1 MIQYRD
7 WYIWTQGQVV
17 ARQFDH
23 MTRSLEVVGELP
35 EGWEWTVIVRVGEY
49 MDYLPLTPT
58 QTGASITLT
67 AQQLALPG
75 MYSIQLRGKQGE
87 LVRHTNVLSVYVPAS
102 LSGDANWPEIPS
114 EFTRLEQRVLAV
126 GEQAAEAAKQAE
138 AAATQIAGA
147 VETAEQAK
155 VEAGRCAVAAGERA
169 AGANASEQAAQEHR
183 VRAEAAAALAGSYT
197 SHPPVV
203 GENGNWWTWN
213 GVQYADSGKPSRGEL
228 TRAQGNTLYA
238 NALKGAASGTVV
250 NLDDV
255 SPLEHS
261 MKVRVS
267 GVPDP
272 TAVTVYQYG
281 KNLCSTAS
289 ITTAEILSGAIY
301 MAPAQYPY
309 LQSSGGRTFTFSA
322 DVTVYP
328 DDTANIMFFDFAV
341 EYADGTVTQSRIF
354 VTEGAAAEDLRDGV
368 ARHYSVSVQVDP
380 GKTLKTLVL
389 KPLNYTS
396 ATGARNAKA
405 ENIQVELGDTA
416 TAYEPY
422 IPFVTYQPG
431 EDGTCDVTSIAPTM
445 ALYTNTM
452 GANIECEYN
461 RDTCKAVQQLQQA
474 CQDVFPYADYGM
486 PIVYFEGNTTA
497 MSKDNEVNLSY
508 RYGQREGTCTLKWQG
523 SSSLAYPKKNYTVV
537 FDNAFE
543 AKSGWGAQKKYCLKA
558 NYIDFSHAR
567 NICSA
572 RIWASIVKKRPD
584 GYFGKVTIPAT
595 PNYGAVDGFA
605 CMVVINGEYQGLY
618 TFNIPKDGWMLG
630 MGSGT
635 REAILCA
642 KGGQS
647 SYLAP
652 TFFSKTATTLDS
664 DFDLEYVSDENDA
677 DWVLTSLNNMISAC
691 INCDGT
697 DYETLMQYVDISSAI
712 DYMIFIVATKAH
724 DCYGKNFILAT
735 YDGVKWFF
743 SAYDLDSTW
752 GLNWDGKSFLPAYQT
767 DGTDADTF
775 SKTAKNNK
783 LFNIIWNN
791 VTLKNELLTR
801 WNRFAHA
808 SSLWQGD
815 YPLMSANVENVFTN
829 FAKDIPKA
837 VLDEE
842 TQLWKGIPSTSVNNV
857 HQILQW
863 YKERVER
870 VDMELGV

>member
-126 GEQAAEAAKQAE
+126 GAQAAETAKQAQT
-138 AAATQIAGA
+138 AAAQIAEALETIGGA
-147 VETAEQAK
+147 K
-155 VEAGRCAVAAGERA
+155 DEAGRAAVAAGESA
-169 AGANASEQAAQEHR
+169 AGADASEQAAREHR
-183 VRAEAAAALAGSYT
+183 IGAETAAALAGSYT

-213 GVQYADSGKPSRGEL
+213 GTQYTDSGKPSQGEL
-228 TRAQGNTLYA
+228 THAQGNVRYA
-238 NALKGAASGTVV
+238 NALKGTACGTVV
-250 NLDDV
+250 CLDDV
-255 SPLEHS
+255 SPLEHTVPV
-261 MKVRVS
+261 KVG

-272 TAVTVYQYG
+272 TAVTVYRCG
-281 KNLCSTAS
+281 KNLCPTAS
-289 ITTAEILSGAIY
+289 ITTAEDV
-301 MAPAQYPY
+301 
-309 LQSSGGRTFTFSA
+309 GGRIFLTAVDHPCVAQNATYTLSA
-322 DVTVYP
+322 DVTVYE
-328 DDTANIMFFDFAV
+328 DDAAEYLFFSMTF
-341 EYADGTVTQSRIF
+341 EYTDGTSSLCRTFLDDAV
-354 VTEGAAAEDLRDGV
+354 AMRDGV
-368 ARHYSVSVQVDP
+368 TRRLTVTGAPTP
-380 GKTLKTLVL
+380 GKKVKVLSLITLDFASGT
-389 KPLNYTS
+389 
-396 ATGARNAKA
+396 RHAKA
-405 ENIQVELGDTA
+405 ENIQLELGAAA

-422 IPFVTYQPG
+422 VPFAAYQSG
-431 EDGTCDVTSIAPTM
+431 GDGTCNATSVAPTM
-445 ALYTNTM
+445 VLCTNVT
-452 GANIECEYN
+452 GANITCEYN
-461 RDTCKAVQQLQQA
+461 RDTCKVVHQLQQA
-474 CQDVFPYADYGM
+474 CQDDFPYADYGM
-486 PIVYFEGNTTA
+486 PVVYFEGNTA
-497 MSKDNEVNLSY
+497 GMSKDNKVDLSY
-508 RYGQREGTCTLKWQG
+508 RYGEREGTCTLKWQG

-543 AKSGWGAQKKYCLKA
+543 AKAGWGAQKKYCLKA

-572 RIWASIVKKRPD
+572 RIWSEIVSKRPS

-595 PNYGAVDGFA
+595 PNYGAIDGFP

-618 TFNIPKDGWMLG
+618 TFNIPKDGWMMG

-635 REAILCA
+635 KEAILCA
-642 KGGQS
+642 KGGQR

-652 TFFSKTATTLDS
+652 TFFAKTAATLDS
-664 DFDLEYVSDENDA
+664 DFDLEYVTDESDT

-697 DYETLMQYVDISSAI
+697 DYESLMQYVDISSAI
-712 DYMIFIVATKAH
+712 DYMIFIVALKAH

-752 GLNWDGKSFLPAYQT
+752 GLNWDGKTFHPAYQT
-767 DGTDADTF
+767 DNSDADTF
-775 SKTAKNNK
+775 AKTARNNK
-783 LFNIIWNN
+783 LFSIIWNN
-791 VTLKNELLTR
+791 PTLKAELLTR

-808 SSLWQGD
+808 SGLWQGD
-815 YPLMSANVENVFTN
+815 HPLMPTNVENVFTS
-829 FAKDIPKA
+829 FSKDIPRA

-842 TQLWKGIPSTSVNNV
+842 IRLWKGIPSTSVNNV
-857 HQILQW
+857 HQILNW
-863 YKERVER
+863 YRERVER
-870 VDMELGV
+870 VDIELGV